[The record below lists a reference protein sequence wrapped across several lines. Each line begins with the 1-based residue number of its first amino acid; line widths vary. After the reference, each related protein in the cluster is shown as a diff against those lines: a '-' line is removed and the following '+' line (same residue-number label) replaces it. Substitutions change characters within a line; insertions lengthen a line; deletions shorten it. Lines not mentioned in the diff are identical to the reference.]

1 MSSKRFAS
9 EQLQFDDD
17 ELESLN
23 DSTIPKPKGY
33 AKQPWYVISKPCVP
47 FQEFM
52 SPLFR
57 YYILT
62 YL

>member
-47 FQEFM
+47 SF
-52 SPLFR
+52 
-57 YYILT
+57 
-62 YL
+62 